1 MKVGQRIALI
11 AFSLM
16 MISITVV
23 AALFMCGLFGTE
35 AEAALISEING
46 SVFYTTC
53 VAAAAVI
60 VCIGCFAIMF
70 LGAGRA
76 QPDSTVIRNT
86 ENGCIR
92 VSIDTINSIAL
103 RIAKANQTV
112 RDCRVRTHVTEYGL
126 EIHVKVAL
134 TNQTIIPQATAELQ
148 QSIKNEIE
156 SVVGL
161 QVQNV
166 PVLIDNSLVPQ
177 Q

>member
-1 MKVGQRIALI
+1 M
-11 AFSLM
+11 
-16 MISITVV
+16 
-23 AALFMCGLFGTE
+23 
-35 AEAALISEING
+35 
-46 SVFYTTC
+46 
-53 VAAAAVI
+53 
-60 VCIGCFAIMF
+60 
-70 LGAGRA
+70 
-76 QPDSTVIRNT
+76 
-86 ENGCIR
+86 
-92 VSIDTINSIAL
+92 
-103 RIAKANQTV
+103 
-112 RDCRVRTHVTEYGL
+112 RTHVTEYGL